1 MIKQD
6 FRGISDLLSVVLFGS
21 TAREDGDEYSD
32 VDIFL
37 LVEDVTQSRIEEIID
52 MIKSKLGY
60 KSIGI
65 SLYRRSIYNQ
75 LLLEGSM
82 FLWHLK
88 LEGKIIYARES
99 LILFKDLKPFTNYN
113 KNLSTYEG
121 LYTQTKKSLKL
132 NGINAFD
139 LSQLFFICR
148 NVSLLACFKLGYP
161 TFGRETVYSKLV
173 KSIGF
178 YPIDWDNYI
187 YLSKWRLNYSRGIE
201 YKINY
206 PTEEELLNLLKQID
220 NLISICEEIIRRGGN
235 HE

>member
-6 FRGISDLLSVVLFGS
+6 FRGICDLLSVVLFGS

-52 MIKSKLGY
+52 TVKSELGY
-60 KSIGI
+60 KNIGI
-65 SLYRRSIYNQ
+65 SLYRKSIYNK

-88 LEGKIIYARES
+88 LEGKIIYSREN
-99 LILFKDLKPFTNYN
+99 LILFKDLKPFNNYN
-113 KNLSTYEG
+113 KNLSTYEN
-121 LYTQTKKSLKL
+121 LYIQTKKSLKI

-173 KSIGF
+173 NCIGV

-201 YKINY
+201 SEINY
-206 PTEEELLNLLKQID
+206 PTEEELLNLLKQMD
-220 NLISICEEIIRRGGN
+220 DLINICEEIIRLGGN